1 MNVQAEHGSVAEMPC
16 MSFWCMFAGVVM
28 QRLQTVGVRSI
39 LLTSGTLSP
48 LAATAEELCIPIP
61 VRLENP
67 HVVKPS
73 QVRCLNTCTGNLCG
87 SHRHILFGVLPFSAF
102 SRHTLE
108 RELCMDVD
116 DGLPQQQA
124 ACNCFM

>member
-1 MNVQAEHGSVAEMPC
+1 MHVQAEGGSVAEMPC

-28 QRLQTVGVRSI
+28 QRLQAVGVRSI

-48 LAATAEELCIPIP
+48 LAATAEELCVPMP

-73 QVRCLNTCTGNLCG
+73 QVRYSLLLCFRVYNSRIG
-87 SHRHILFGVLPFSAF
+87 PQIFGA
-102 SRHTLE
+102 R
-108 RELCMDVD
+108 
-116 DGLPQQQA
+116 
-124 ACNCFM
+124 

>member
-1 MNVQAEHGSVAEMPC
+1 

-28 QRLQTVGVRSI
+28 QRLQAVGVRSI

-48 LAATAEELCIPIP
+48 LAATAEELCVPMP

-73 QVRCLNTCTGNLCG
+73 QVWCPPLADTGN
-87 SHRHILFGVLPFSAF
+87 PWE
-102 SRHTLE
+102 LE
-108 RELCMDVD
+108 LH
-116 DGLPQQQA
+116 A
-124 ACNCFM
+124 

>member
-1 MNVQAEHGSVAEMPC
+1 MQAEHGSVAEMPC

-28 QRLQTVGVRSI
+28 QRLQAAGVRSI

-48 LAATAEELCIPIP
+48 LPATAEELCVPMP

-73 QVRCLNTCTGNLCG
+73 QVCFTAAFMTDPDFMLLLIDKTASVLTLRQSCLSSLLLYTVN
-87 SHRHILFGVLPFSAF
+87 
-102 SRHTLE
+102 
-108 RELCMDVD
+108 
-116 DGLPQQQA
+116 
-124 ACNCFM
+124 